1 MAAEII
7 SRELLEER
15 KIKEMS
21 LVESNLALDLK
32 NEKQQAKEVERK
44 TLAKVEQSVQSV
56 RVTFN
61 EEQRKMNDLRE
72 EQTQL
77 ITEQINGLQGAV
89 KDEQNQREQAQNN
102 IIRNISARIDKF
114 SETFATEKKVNF
126 PLLKLV
132 IKNNQQVRLETE
144 SFLFRK
150 IEEISSNLHNQVI
163 NERERR
169 EKTESQMLALLD
181 EACNRFESRLETR
194 NSHWRR

>member
-44 TLAKVEQSVQSV
+44 TLAKVEQSIQSV

-132 IKNNQQVRLETE
+132 IKNNQ
-144 SFLFRK
+144 
-150 IEEISSNLHNQVI
+150 
-163 NERERR
+163 
-169 EKTESQMLALLD
+169 
-181 EACNRFESRLETR
+181 
-194 NSHWRR
+194 